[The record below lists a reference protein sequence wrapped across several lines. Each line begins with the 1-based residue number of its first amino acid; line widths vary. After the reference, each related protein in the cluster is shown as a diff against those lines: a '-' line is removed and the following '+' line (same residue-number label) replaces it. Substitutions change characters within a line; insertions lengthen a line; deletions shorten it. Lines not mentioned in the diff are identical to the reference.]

1 MYFNYYSNKPNKTI
15 TMTIINNDSHNNNHR
30 IRPNLI
36 VDTSTEEEYIITTTT
51 PHQIQEPQPTPPT
64 HQTLPIPEYCTSRD
78 RVIKLI
84 AVLFI
89 SIIGILIILFDWY
102 IEVPYFKVKA
112 VFRFL
117 TTTTYSVVILT
128 SSIDECLCLTTMSLP
143 PQYPQYTNAKI
154 KFCKLVN
161 NVSVIVSYIDIAI
174 VGLYYVNGT
183 ASHYKIIYGLV
194 KIFLS

>member
-1 MYFNYYSNKPNKTI
+1 
-15 TMTIINNDSHNNNHR
+15 MTIINNDSQR

-36 VDTSTEEEYIITTTT
+36 VDTSTEEDTPTTTTT
-51 PHQIQEPQPTPPT
+51 PQPIQEPIPPPPPTPIPMQE
-64 HQTLPIPEYCTSRD
+64 HIPEYCTSRD
-78 RVIKLI
+78 RFIKLV

-102 IEVPYFKVKA
+102 IEVPHFKVKA

-128 SSIDECLCLTTMSLP
+128 SSIDECLCLTVISSPT
-143 PQYPQYTNAKI
+143 QYTNSKI

-174 VGLYYVNGT
+174 VGLYYLDGT
-183 ASHYKIIYGLV
+183 DQHYYKIIYGIV

>member
-1 MYFNYYSNKPNKTI
+1 
-15 TMTIINNDSHNNNHR
+15 MTIINNNNHR

-51 PHQIQEPQPTPPT
+51 PHQIQEPHPT
-64 HQTLPIPEYCTSRD
+64 HPTSPIPEYCTSRD

-102 IEVPYFKVKA
+102 IEVPHFKVKA

-117 TTTTYSVVILT
+117 TTTTYSVVLLT
-128 SSIDECLCLTTMSLP
+128 SSIDECLCLTTMALP

-161 NVSVIVSYIDIAI
+161 NVSVIVSYIDI
-174 VGLYYVNGT
+174 GLYYVNGT
-183 ASHYKIIYGLV
+183 AQHYKIIYGLV

>member
-1 MYFNYYSNKPNKTI
+1 
-15 TMTIINNDSHNNNHR
+15 MTIINNDSHNNNHR

-36 VDTSTEEEYIITTTT
+36 VDTSTEEEDAVQMQDQMQDQMQN
-51 PHQIQEPQPTPPT
+51 QIQEPHPTHPTP
-64 HQTLPIPEYCTSRD
+64 PIPEYCTSRD

-84 AVLFI
+84 AVIFI

-102 IEVPYFKVKA
+102 IEVPHFKVKA

-183 ASHYKIIYGLV
+183 AQHYKIIYGLV

>member
-1 MYFNYYSNKPNKTI
+1 
-15 TMTIINNDSHNNNHR
+15 MTIINNDSHR

-36 VDTSTEEEYIITTTT
+36 VDTSTEEEDVVQMQG
-51 PHQIQEPQPTPPT
+51 QIQEPQPTPPT
-64 HQTLPIPEYCTSRD
+64 HPTIPEYCTSRD
-78 RVIKLI
+78 SVIKLI

-102 IEVPYFKVKA
+102 IEVPHFKVKA

-174 VGLYYVNGT
+174 VGLYYLAGT
-183 ASHYKIIYGLV
+183 AQHYKIIYGIV